1 MNALG
6 RHFLI
11 ELWSADNLDRPDL
24 GEEALVEVVRATG
37 ATLLDTRFIPFP
49 NGGYSGVCI
58 LAESH
63 ISIHTWPEH
72 GYAAVD
78 YFSCGP
84 VDCELA
90 IRYLEEKF
98 GAECVESKEVER
110 GVLAPAVGSRSSSAY
125 VPARGV
131 FPSQWREAA
140 L

>member
-1 MNALG
+1 MCEAAL
-6 RHFLI
+6 
-11 ELWSADNLDRPDL
+11 A
-24 GEEALVEVVRATG
+24 AG
-37 ATLLDTRFIPFP
+37 ATIVTKTFHTFSPH
-49 NGGYSGVCI
+49 GVSGAVI
-58 LAESH
+58 IAESH
-63 ISIHTWPEH
+63 LAIHTWPEH

>member
-11 ELWSADNLDRPDL
+11 ELWDADNLDRVDI
-24 GEEALVEVVRATG
+24 GEEALTETVRATG
-37 ATLLDTRFIPFP
+37 ATLLDTRMVPFP

-78 YFSCGP
+78 MFTCGP
-84 VDCELA
+84 NMDFDAGIDMLKKYFA
-90 IRYLEEKF
+90 PRNIQI
-98 GAECVESKEVER
+98 VEVKR
-110 GVLAPAVGSRSSSAY
+110 GLMA
-125 VPARGV
+125 
-131 FPSQWREAA
+131 
-140 L
+140 

>member
-37 ATLLDTRFIPFP
+37 ATLLDTRFVPFP

-78 YFSCGP
+78 MFTCGP
-84 VDCELA
+84 NMDFDAGFDMLKKYFAPGSMQV
-90 IRYLEEKF
+90 
-98 GAECVESKEVER
+98 AEVKR
-110 GVLAPAVGSRSSSAY
+110 GLVV
-125 VPARGV
+125 
-131 FPSQWREAA
+131 
-140 L
+140 

>member
-11 ELWSADNLDRPDL
+11 ELWSADILDKPDL
-24 GEEALVEVVRATG
+24 GEEALIECVRATG

-78 YFSCGP
+78 MFTCGPNMDFDAGIEMLQKYFSPGSIQ
-84 VDCELA
+84 V
-90 IRYLEEKF
+90 
-98 GAECVESKEVER
+98 VEVKR
-110 GVLAPAVGSRSSSAY
+110 GLVV
-125 VPARGV
+125 
-131 FPSQWREAA
+131 
-140 L
+140 